1 MFTVMRPV
9 DLKSAFPRMPST
21 SALVKAPFPH
31 STFSRAYCLP
41 VAEEKTT
48 APFSALASSLI
59 TEVTTT
65 TPRRFNLPVRFPE
78 WHASMNT
85 STLPA
90 MLATVEVISDWEIPV
105 RLSFS
110 RSASTGRK

>member
-1 MFTVMRPV
+1 
-9 DLKSAFPRMPST
+9 MPST
-21 SALVKAPFPH
+21 TPLVKAPFPH
-31 STFSRAYCLP
+31 SMFSRAYCLP

-48 APFSALASSLI
+48 APLSALASSLI
-59 TEVTTT
+59 TALTTT

-78 WHASMNT
+78 WQASIKT

-90 MLATVEVISDWEIPV
+90 MVATVEVMSDWEIPV